1 MRVYYQLNEFVKALD
16 KVEEVLAM
24 KDLNP
29 KIKWDAYDILAH
41 ASLKLKDSLAAK
53 NAFKI
58 LEKSPIDKLAA
69 EAYYFDAYNYFMIKE
84 HIKSNEIIA
93 SLSQKFSSQ
102 PIWAAKS
109 LLLMAKNFYAMDD
122 SFQATYI
129 LESLIENYSRFED
142 LTVVAKS
149 LLEEIKQIESQK
161 NASLSKNQ
169 DDL

>member
-1 MRVYYQLNEFVKALD
+1 MRVYYQLNEFVRALG
-16 KVEEVLAM
+16 KVEEVLAI
-24 KDLNP
+24 KELNP

-41 ASLKLKDSLAAK
+41 SSLKLNDSLTAK
-53 NAFKI
+53 KAFKI

-69 EAYYFDAYNYFMIKE
+69 EAYYFDAHNYFMIKE

-93 SLSQKFSSQ
+93 SLSQKFSAQ

-109 LLLMAKNFYAMDD
+109 LLLMAKNFHALDD

-142 LTVVAKS
+142 LTVIAKS
-149 LLEEIKQIESQK
+149 LLEEIKQIESQE
-161 NASLSKNQ
+161 NASLSKTQ
-169 DDL
+169 DDV

>member
-16 KVEEVLAM
+16 KVEEVLAINQ
-24 KDLNP
+24 LAP

-41 ASLKLKDSLAAK
+41 ASLKINDSLKAK
-53 NAFKI
+53 KAFKI

-69 EAYYFDAYNYFMIKE
+69 EALYFDAHNYFRIKE
-84 HIKSNEIIA
+84 YVKSNEIIA
-93 SLSQKFSSQ
+93 SLSQKFNAQ

-109 LLLMAKNFYAMDD
+109 LLLMAKNFYALDD

-142 LTVVAKS
+142 LTVIAKT

-161 NASLSKNQ
+161 NASLSKIQ
-169 DDL
+169 DDV

>member
-41 ASLKLKDSLAAK
+41 ASLKLNDSVAAK

-69 EAYYFDAYNYFMIKE
+69 EAYYFDAYNYFMNKE

-102 PIWAAKS
+102 PLWAAKS
-109 LLLMAKNFYAMDD
+109 LLLMAKNFYSLDD

-142 LTVVAKS
+142 LTVIAKT
-149 LLEEIKQIESQK
+149 LLEEIKQIESHK
-161 NASLSKNQ
+161 NASLSKIQ
-169 DDL
+169 DDV